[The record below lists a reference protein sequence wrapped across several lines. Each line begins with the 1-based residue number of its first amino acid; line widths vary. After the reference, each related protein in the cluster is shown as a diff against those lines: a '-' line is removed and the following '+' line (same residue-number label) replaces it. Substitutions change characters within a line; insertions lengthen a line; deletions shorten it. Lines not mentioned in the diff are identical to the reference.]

1 MFVSIVHCQL
11 SIVHCSLSTDF
22 TDKSIAVNRL
32 MFSVF
37 ARTLPLMSLIFKPI
51 NGSRRQNLNS
61 VAVLLHTDNQA
72 YKPGIGT
79 RIFFDFLLKFV
90 SERHSKNRLFGY
102 LADY

>member
-22 TDKSIAVNRL
+22 TDKSTAVNRL

-37 ARTLPLMSLIFKPI
+37 ARTLPFILLIFKPI
-51 NGSRRQNLNS
+51 SGFKRRNHNS
-61 VAVLLHTDNQA
+61 VVVLLHTDSQA

-79 RIFFDFLLKFV
+79 RVFF
-90 SERHSKNRLFGY
+90 
-102 LADY
+102 

>member
-11 SIVHCSLSTDF
+11 SFVHCSLSTDF

-37 ARTLPLMSLIFKPI
+37 TRALPFILLIFNLI
-51 NGSRRQNLNS
+51 NGSRWQNLNS
-61 VAVLLHTDNQA
+61 VAVLLHTDSQDC
-72 YKPGIGT
+72 KSGFGT

-90 SERHSKNRLFGY
+90 SERHSKNRLFG
-102 LADY
+102 

>member
-61 VAVLLHTDNQA
+61 VAVLLHTDIQDYN
-72 YKPGIGT
+72 PDSSDC
-79 RIFFDFLLKFV
+79 IFF
-90 SERHSKNRLFGY
+90 
-102 LADY
+102 